1 MQRWEA
7 RIGGCVAT
15 IPECAFAL
23 KTWCR
28 ALLCVLLRGSKV
40 IVPPRVNAL
49 TELLY
54 FHFKE
59 KKQNIP
65 PASQVTSPANPFPWN
80 MPKDCGL
87 RTSSEPSYIVGQLT
101 LWCLPVS
108 LSFIPEAGQGL
119 KSHLG
124 HSPVHFELRRG
135 NPVLCLPSIS
145 FVNLTKSVSHSV
157 MSNSLW
163 PHG

>member
-1 MQRWEA
+1 MPYSLEGKA
-7 RIGGCVAT
+7 SACNAGD
-15 IPECAFAL
+15 L
-23 KTWCR
+23 
-28 ALLCVLLRGSKV
+28 GST
-40 IVPPRVNAL
+40 PGSGRSLMEGNGYSL
-49 TELLY
+49 QY
-54 FHFKE
+54 
-59 KKQNIP
+59 
-65 PASQVTSPANPFPWN
+65 S
-80 MPKDCGL
+80 CL

-145 FVNLTKSVSHSV
+145 FVNLTKSVSHS
-157 MSNSLW
+157 SILA
-163 PHG
+163 